1 MQAALQLTK
10 GDCREWWERQRKSL
24 VASCHLWRMLPLHA
38 ILVGH
43 KTSQETAPI
52 PVIVCLNCCH
62 LADATDLP
70 KFTQADL
77 ETVSFRELYTSW
89 KVIYTKYHCT
99 QISLYAALQFL
110 HFKFPLVFII
120 ILYLYLFLCVFT
132 PQRCFKNFVVCPA
145 CNDNKSDSDWCI
157 FAGFQYKNGRESMV
171 KTRDIAAFE
180 VVPLSKPRSTYRAC
194 CTLWWVTLMFLS
206 WWFL

>member
-10 GDCREWWERQRKSL
+10 GDYREWWERQRKSL

-52 PVIVCLNCCH
+52 PVMVCLNCCH

-110 HFKFPLVFII
+110 HFKTPLVFII
-120 ILYLYLFLCVFT
+120 ILYLYLFCVFLHH
-132 PQRCFKNFVVCPA
+132 RGA
-145 CNDNKSDSDWCI
+145 LRISL
-157 FAGFQYKNGRESMV
+157 FALLAMTIKAILIGAYLLVSSIRMAERAWWRRETS
-171 KTRDIAAFE
+171 RRLRLFRSPSPGAHIALVALFDE
-180 VVPLSKPRSTYRAC
+180 L
-194 CTLWWVTLMFLS
+194 L
-206 WWFL
+206 